1 MADQSK
7 ITEIL
12 QRAKTIAVV
21 GLSAN
26 PGRPSFGV
34 ASYMRAQGYRII
46 PVNPNY
52 SKILDEPCYPT
63 LLAVPVAP
71 KVDIVNIFRRSDAV
85 LPVVEEAIRIG
96 AETIWMQEGVINH
109 EAATTAERAGVFVV
123 MNRCIMRDH
132 SRYVQKSS

>member
-34 ASYMRAQGYRII
+34 ASYMQAQGYRII

-63 LLAVPVAP
+63 LLALPKVL

-85 LPVVEEAIRIG
+85 LPIVEEGIRIG
-96 AETIWMQEGVINH
+96 AETIWMQEGVVNA
-109 EAATTAERAGVFVV
+109 EAATKAEEAGVFVV

-132 SRYVQKSS
+132 SRYVQESS

>member
-7 ITEIL
+7 IAEIL

-21 GLSAN
+21 GLSAS

-34 ASYMRAQGYRII
+34 ASYMQAQGYRII

-63 LLAVPVAP
+63 LLAVPKAP
-71 KVDIVNIFRRSDAV
+71 KVEIVNIFRRSDAV
-85 LPVVEEAIRIG
+85 LPIVEEAIRIG
-96 AETIWMQEGVINH
+96 AETIWMQEGV
-109 EAATTAERAGVFVV
+109 V
-123 MNRCIMRDH
+123 
-132 SRYVQKSS
+132 

>member
-1 MADQSK
+1 MADQSR
-7 ITEIL
+7 ITDVL
-12 QRAKTIAVV
+12 QKAKVIAVV

-34 ASYMRAQGYRII
+34 ASYMQAQGYRII

-52 SKILDEPCYPT
+52 SNILDEPSYPS
-63 LLAVPVAP
+63 LLALPKVP

-85 LPVVEEAIRIG
+85 LPIVEESIRIG
-96 AETIWMQEGVINH
+96 AATIWMQEGVVNP
-109 EAATTAERAGVFVV
+109 EAAKKAERAGVFVV

-132 SRYVQKSS
+132 SRYVQKPS

>member
-1 MADQSK
+1 MADQSS
-7 ITEIL
+7 TDIL
-12 QRAKTIAVV
+12 QKAKIIAVV

-34 ASYMRAQGYRII
+34 ASYMQAQGYRII

-52 SKILDEPCYPT
+52 SYILDETCYPS
-63 LLAVPVAP
+63 LLALPKTL

-85 LPVVEEAIRIG
+85 LPIVEEGIRIG
-96 AETIWMQEGVINH
+96 VGTIWMQEGVVNP
-109 EAATTAERAGVFVV
+109 EAATKAERAGVFVV

-132 SRYVQKSS
+132 SRYVQKPS

>member
-1 MADQSK
+1 MADQSR
-7 ITEIL
+7 ITDIL
-12 QRAKTIAVV
+12 QKAKIIAVV

-34 ASYMRAQGYRII
+34 ASYMQAQGYRTV

-52 SKILDEPCYPT
+52 SKILDEPCYPS
-63 LLAVPVAP
+63 LLALPKAI
-71 KVDIVNIFRRSDAV
+71 KVDIINIFRRSDAV
-85 LPVVEEAIRIG
+85 MPVVEEGIRIG

-109 EAATTAERAGVFVV
+109 EAATTAERAGLFVV